1 MPEGSR
7 GRRRVAWRAAWGVLL
22 IALVAGCAASRQP
35 RGSVEESGFL
45 GDYSQLKPGKS
56 GQAKLVYIAP
66 GVDWNH
72 YRSIDLDSV
81 TLWPGKDGTL
91 AKLSP
96 KEQQQLADRLYKALY
111 DALAAQNHMV
121 KSPGPGVLRVRAA
134 LTEANPTNVPLNAV
148 ATVIPQ
154 LRLLSTVVGLSA
166 NTALTVGEASIEVDV
181 TDSLTGH
188 RLAAAVDK
196 RVGQR
201 SLRGLGT
208 WSQVDAAFA
217 AWGKQFAERLASLR
231 AESGSH

>member
-1 MPEGSR
+1 MTGSSAKR
-7 GRRRVAWRAAWGVLL
+7 RAALGAAHVVLL
-22 IALVAGCAASRQP
+22 IVLMAGCAASRQP
-35 RGSVEESGFL
+35 RGAVEKSGFL
-45 GDYSQLKPGKS
+45 GDYSQLEPGKS

-66 GVDWNH
+66 GVDWSR
-72 YRSIDLDSV
+72 YRSVQLDSV

-96 KEQQQLADRLYKALY
+96 AVQQQLADRLYKALY
-111 DALAAQNHMV
+111 DALAKQNRMV
-121 KSPGPGVLRVRAA
+121 TGAGAGVLRVRAA
-134 LTEANPTNVPLNAV
+134 LTEASPTNVPLNAV

-154 LRLLSTVVGLSA
+154 VRALSTVTGLGA
-166 NTALTVGEASIEVDV
+166 DTALTVGEATAEVEAS
-181 TDSLTGH
+181 DSLTGR
-188 RLAAAVDK
+188 RLAAAVDR

-217 AWGKQFAERLASLR
+217 AWGQQFAARLASLR